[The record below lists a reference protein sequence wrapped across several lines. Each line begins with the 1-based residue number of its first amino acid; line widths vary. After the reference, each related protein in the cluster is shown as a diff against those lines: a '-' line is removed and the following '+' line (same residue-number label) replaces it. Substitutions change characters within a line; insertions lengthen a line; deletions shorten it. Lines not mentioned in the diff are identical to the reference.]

1 MIPDFSVSLI
11 QNEDCLLA
19 YYDYISLLRDL
30 IVMIVD
36 MRCLLSNVTDPQRF
50 NLRLRLPSA
59 SSIDHLL
66 SLLLSD
72 VIIGASLQ
80 TVIAVAFD
88 FKVRI
93 ADYQTV
99 DR

>member
-1 MIPDFSVSLI
+1 M
-11 QNEDCLLA
+11 LA
-19 YYDYISLLRDL
+19 YYDYISLLRNL

-36 MRCLLSNVTDPQRF
+36 MSSLLSNVTDPQRF
-50 NLRLRLPSA
+50 NLRLRLPST

-66 SLLLSD
+66 CLLLRD

-80 TVIAVAFD
+80 TVIAVAFN

-93 ADYQTV
+93 ADNKTV